1 MIELIYKLMVKGN
14 SKGKAKRRR
23 IIKERTMK
31 KSVQNK
37 KNLFFCLRRMS
48 NRKNMSNVMANVINK
63 EE

>member
-1 MIELIYKLMVKGN
+1 MMELIYKLMVKGN
-14 SKGKAKRRR
+14 SKGKAKRKR

-31 KSVQNK
+31 KSARNI

-48 NRKNMSNVMANVINK
+48 NRKNMGNIMTNVINK

>member
-31 KSVQNK
+31 NQFEIKRTY
-37 KNLFFCLRRMS
+37 FF
-48 NRKNMSNVMANVINK
+48 V
-63 EE
+63 